1 MTTPNNSKRMLLKS
15 GLALGLSNLVSIQK
29 ILAENDPFFM
39 MDATAQ
45 AELIKK
51 GEVSIQE
58 MVMSAINRIE
68 AVDGYL
74 NAVVT
79 RSFDEALLAAKNHDG
94 KGPFPGVPYL
104 IKDLLN
110 HKGVRATGGSRM
122 FANRIANKN
131 SSNVQA
137 AFDMG
142 LISLGKS
149 NTPEFGLLGV
159 TESLLLGPARNPWN
173 TDHSPGGSSGGS
185 AAAVA
190 SGMVS
195 IASASDG
202 GGSIRVPAS
211 CCGIVGLKPT
221 IHRTIDDAQPNRPV
235 DLSVRFVHT
244 RSVRD
249 SITALH
255 HMQSQNNSKLRPVP
269 ANIYPN
275 EKRFRI
281 GMITTNMLGQEAELE
296 VKNAIENSALICQ
309 NLGHQVEEI
318 KPFINGDQFTNSFLT
333 MWAYGA
339 KGIIDLAR
347 QNFVSKETPIDSLLE
362 PWTLDLGKWFDNQ
375 PKGHVEQAVLRL
387 QEDTMRTRKLFDSFD
402 FILSPVTQTVAPR
415 IGTMAPDIDF
425 DTLLER
431 SLNFI
436 TFTPLA
442 NVTGDPAISLP
453 LHWSTSGLPIGTHIH
468 ANYGNEE
475 ELLRLALELEQA
487 KPWANQWPKI

>member
-1 MTTPNNSKRMLLKS
+1 MGRPNKSKRMLLKS
-15 GLALGLSNLVSIQK
+15 GLALGLSNLVSIQE
-29 ILAENDPFFM
+29 ILAKNDPFFM

-45 AELIKK
+45 ADLIKK
-51 GEVSIQE
+51 GEVSIEE

-79 RSFDEALLAAKNHDG
+79 RSFEKALLAAKNHNG

-110 HKGVRATGGSRM
+110 HKGVRATSGSRM
-122 FANRIANKN
+122 FANRIADRN

-142 LISLGKS
+142 LISLGKT

-173 TDHSPGGSSGGS
+173 FNHSPGGSSGGS

-249 SITALH
+249 AVTALH
-255 HMQSQNNSKLRPVP
+255 HMQSLNNSKLKPVP
-269 ANIYPN
+269 ENIYPK
-275 EKRFRI
+275 EKQFRI
-281 GMITTNMLGQEAELE
+281 GMITSNMLGQEAEPE
-296 VKNAIENSALICQ
+296 VRNAIENSALICQ

-318 KPFINGDQFTNSFLT
+318 KPFINGDRFTNSFLT

-339 KGIIDLAR
+339 KGIIDLAQ

-375 PKGHVEQAVLRL
+375 PKGQVELAVSRL
-387 QEDTMRTRKLFDSFD
+387 KDDTMRTRELFKSFD

-415 IGTMAPDIDF
+415 IGSMAPNIDF
-425 DTLLER
+425 DTLLES
-431 SLNFI
+431 SLSFI

-453 LHWSTSGLPIGTHIH
+453 MHWSSSGLPIGTHLH

-475 ELLRLALELEQA
+475 ELLELSLQLEEA
-487 KPWANQWPKI
+487 APWSGRWPMI

>member
-1 MTTPNNSKRMLLKS
+1 MLLKS
-15 GLALGLSNLVSIQK
+15 GLALGLSNLVSIQE
-29 ILAENDPFFM
+29 ILAKNDPFFM

-45 AELIKK
+45 ADLIKK
-51 GEVSIQE
+51 GEVSIEE

-79 RSFDEALLAAKNHDG
+79 RSFEKALLAAKNHNG

-110 HKGVRATGGSRM
+110 HKGVRATSGSRM
-122 FANRIANKN
+122 FANRIADRN

-142 LISLGKS
+142 LISLGKT

-173 TDHSPGGSSGGS
+173 FNHSPGGSSGGS

-249 SITALH
+249 AVTALH
-255 HMQSQNNSKLRPVP
+255 HMQSLNNSKLKPVP
-269 ANIYPN
+269 ENIYPK
-275 EKRFRI
+275 EKQFRI
-281 GMITTNMLGQEAELE
+281 GMITSNMLGQEAEPE
-296 VKNAIENSALICQ
+296 VRNAIENSALICQ

-318 KPFINGDQFTNSFLT
+318 KPFINGDRFTNSFLT

-339 KGIIDLAR
+339 KGIIDLAQ

-375 PKGHVEQAVLRL
+375 PKGQVELAVSRL
-387 QEDTMRTRKLFDSFD
+387 KDDTMRTRELFKSFD

-415 IGTMAPDIDF
+415 IGSMAPNIDF
-425 DTLLER
+425 DTLLES
-431 SLNFI
+431 SLSFI

-453 LHWSTSGLPIGTHIH
+453 MDWSSSGLPIGTHLH

-475 ELLRLALELEQA
+475 ELLELSLQLEEA
-487 KPWANQWPKI
+487 APWSGRWPMI

>member
-58 MVMSAINRIE
+58 MVMAAINRIE

-415 IGTMAPDIDF
+415 IGSMAPDIDF

-453 LHWSTSGLPIGTHIH
+453 LHWSSSGLPIGTHIH

-487 KPWANQWPKI
+487 KPWSNQWPKI

>member
-487 KPWANQWPKI
+487 KPWSNQWPKI

>member
-1 MTTPNNSKRMLLKS
+1 MLLKS
-15 GLALGLSNLVSIQK
+15 GLALGLSNLVSIQE
-29 ILAENDPFFM
+29 ILAKNDPFFM

-45 AELIKK
+45 ADLIKK
-51 GEVSIQE
+51 GEVSIEE
-58 MVMSAINRIE
+58 MVISAINRIE

-79 RSFDEALLAAKNHDG
+79 RSFEKALLTAKNHNG

-122 FANRIANKN
+122 FANRIADRN
-131 SSNVQA
+131 STNVQA

-142 LISLGKS
+142 LISLGKT

-159 TESLLLGPARNPWN
+159 TESLLFGPARNPWN
-173 TDHSPGGSSGGS
+173 INHSPGGSSGGS

-221 IHRTIDDAQPNRPV
+221 IHRTIDDAQPNRPI

-249 SITALH
+249 TITALH
-255 HMQSQNNSKLRPVP
+255 HMQSLGNSKLKPVP
-269 ANIYPN
+269 ANIYPK
-275 EKRFRI
+275 EKQFRI
-281 GMITTNMLGQEAELE
+281 GMITTNMLGQEAEPE

-309 NLGHQVEEI
+309 NLGHQVDEI
-318 KPFINGDQFTNSFLT
+318 KPFINGDRFTNSFLT

-339 KGIIDLAR
+339 KGIIDLAQ
-347 QNFVSKETPIDSLLE
+347 QNFVSKEISIDSLLE
-362 PWTLDLGKWFDNQ
+362 PWTLDLGKWFDAQ
-375 PKGHVEQAVLRL
+375 PEGNVELAVSRL
-387 QEDTMRTRKLFDSFD
+387 KEDTLNTRKLFESYD
-402 FILSPVTQTVAPR
+402 FILSPVTQTVAPK
-415 IGTMAPDIDF
+415 IGSMAPDINF

-453 LHWSTSGLPIGTHIH
+453 MHWSSTGLPIGTHLH
-468 ANYGNEE
+468 ASYGNED
-475 ELLRLALELEQA
+475 ELLELSLQLEEA
-487 KPWANQWPKI
+487 KPWSNQRPKI

>member
-1 MTTPNNSKRMLLKS
+1 MGRPNKSKRMLLKS
-15 GLALGLSNLVSIQK
+15 GLALGLSNLVSIQE
-29 ILAENDPFFM
+29 ILAKNDPFFM

-45 AELIKK
+45 ADLIKK
-51 GEVSIQE
+51 GEVSIEE

-79 RSFDEALLAAKNHDG
+79 RSFEKALLAAKNHNG

-110 HKGVRATGGSRM
+110 HKGVRATSGSRM
-122 FANRIANKN
+122 FANRIADRN

-142 LISLGKS
+142 LISLGKT

-173 TDHSPGGSSGGS
+173 FNHSPGGSSGGS

-249 SITALH
+249 AITALH
-255 HMQSQNNSKLRPVP
+255 HMQSLNNSKLKPVP
-269 ANIYPN
+269 ANIYPK
-275 EKRFRI
+275 EKQFRI
-281 GMITTNMLGQEAELE
+281 GMITSNMLGQEAEPE
-296 VKNAIENSALICQ
+296 VRNAIENSALICQ

-318 KPFINGDQFTNSFLT
+318 KPFINGDRFTNSFLT

-339 KGIIDLAR
+339 KGIIDLAQ

-375 PKGHVEQAVLRL
+375 PKGQVELAVSRL
-387 QEDTMRTRKLFDSFD
+387 KDDTMRTRELFKSFD

-415 IGTMAPDIDF
+415 IGSMAPNIDF
-425 DTLLER
+425 DTLLES
-431 SLNFI
+431 SLSFI

-453 LHWSTSGLPIGTHIH
+453 MHWSSSGLPIGTHLH

-475 ELLRLALELEQA
+475 ELLELSLQLEEA
-487 KPWANQWPKI
+487 APWSGRWPMI

>member
-339 KGIIDLAR
+339 RGIIDLAR

-415 IGTMAPDIDF
+415 IGSMAPDIDF

-453 LHWSTSGLPIGTHIH
+453 LHWSSSGLPIGTHIH

-487 KPWANQWPKI
+487 KPWSNQWPKI

>member
-1 MTTPNNSKRMLLKS
+1 MGRPNKSKRMLLKS
-15 GLALGLSNLVSIQK
+15 GLALGLSNLVSIQE
-29 ILAENDPFFM
+29 ILAKNDPFFM

-45 AELIKK
+45 ADLIKK
-51 GEVSIQE
+51 GEVSIEE

-79 RSFDEALLAAKNHDG
+79 RSFEKALLAAKNHNG

-110 HKGVRATGGSRM
+110 HKGVRATSGSRM
-122 FANRIANKN
+122 FANRIADRN

-142 LISLGKS
+142 LISLGKT

-173 TDHSPGGSSGGS
+173 FNHSPGGSSGGS

-249 SITALH
+249 AITALH
-255 HMQSQNNSKLRPVP
+255 HMQSLNNSKLKPVP
-269 ANIYPN
+269 ENIYPK
-275 EKRFRI
+275 EKQFRI
-281 GMITTNMLGQEAELE
+281 GMITSNMLGQEAEPE
-296 VKNAIENSALICQ
+296 VRNAIENSALICQ

-318 KPFINGDQFTNSFLT
+318 KPFINGDRFTNSFLT

-339 KGIIDLAR
+339 KGIIDLAQ

-375 PKGHVEQAVLRL
+375 PKEQVELAVSRL
-387 QEDTMRTRKLFDSFD
+387 KDDTMRTRELFKSFD

-415 IGTMAPDIDF
+415 IGSMAPNIDF
-425 DTLLER
+425 DTLLES
-431 SLNFI
+431 SLSFI

-453 LHWSTSGLPIGTHIH
+453 MHWSSSGLPIGTHLH

-475 ELLRLALELEQA
+475 ELLELSLQLEEA
-487 KPWANQWPKI
+487 APWSGRWPMI

>member
-1 MTTPNNSKRMLLKS
+1 
-15 GLALGLSNLVSIQK
+15 
-29 ILAENDPFFM
+29 
-39 MDATAQ
+39 
-45 AELIKK
+45 
-51 GEVSIQE
+51 
-58 MVMSAINRIE
+58 
-68 AVDGYL
+68 
-74 NAVVT
+74 
-79 RSFDEALLAAKNHDG
+79 
-94 KGPFPGVPYL
+94 
-104 IKDLLN
+104 
-110 HKGVRATGGSRM
+110 
-122 FANRIANKN
+122 
-131 SSNVQA
+131 
-137 AFDMG
+137 MG
-142 LISLGKS
+142 LISLGKT

-173 TDHSPGGSSGGS
+173 FNHSPGGSSGGS

-249 SITALH
+249 AITALH
-255 HMQSQNNSKLRPVP
+255 HMQSLNNSKLKPVP
-269 ANIYPN
+269 ENIYPK
-275 EKRFRI
+275 EKQFRI
-281 GMITTNMLGQEAELE
+281 GMITSNMLGQEAEPE
-296 VKNAIENSALICQ
+296 VRNAIENSALICQ

-318 KPFINGDQFTNSFLT
+318 KPFINGDRFTNSFLT

-339 KGIIDLAR
+339 KGIIDLAQ

-375 PKGHVEQAVLRL
+375 PKGQVELAVSRL
-387 QEDTMRTRKLFDSFD
+387 KDDTMRTRELFKSFD

-415 IGTMAPDIDF
+415 IGSMAPNIDF
-425 DTLLER
+425 DTLLES
-431 SLNFI
+431 SLSFI

-453 LHWSTSGLPIGTHIH
+453 MHWSSSGLPIGTHLH

-475 ELLRLALELEQA
+475 ELLELSLQLEEA
-487 KPWANQWPKI
+487 APWSGRWPMI

>member
-1 MTTPNNSKRMLLKS
+1 MLLKS
-15 GLALGLSNLVSIQK
+15 GLALGLSNLVSIQE
-29 ILAENDPFFM
+29 ILAKNDPFFM

-45 AELIKK
+45 ADLIKK
-51 GEVSIQE
+51 GEVSIEE

-79 RSFDEALLAAKNHDG
+79 RSFEKALLAAKNHNG

-110 HKGVRATGGSRM
+110 HKGVRATSGSRM
-122 FANRIANKN
+122 FANRIADRN

-142 LISLGKS
+142 LISLGKT

-173 TDHSPGGSSGGS
+173 FNHSPGGSSGGS

-249 SITALH
+249 AITALH
-255 HMQSQNNSKLRPVP
+255 HMQSLNNSKLKPVP
-269 ANIYPN
+269 ANIYPK
-275 EKRFRI
+275 EKQFRI
-281 GMITTNMLGQEAELE
+281 GMITSNMLGQEAEPE
-296 VKNAIENSALICQ
+296 VRNAIENSALICQ

-318 KPFINGDQFTNSFLT
+318 KPFINGDRFTNSFLT

-339 KGIIDLAR
+339 KGIIDLAQ

-375 PKGHVEQAVLRL
+375 PKGQVELAVSRL
-387 QEDTMRTRKLFDSFD
+387 KDDTMRTRELFKSFD

-415 IGTMAPDIDF
+415 IGSMAPNIDF
-425 DTLLER
+425 DTLLES
-431 SLNFI
+431 SLSFI

-453 LHWSTSGLPIGTHIH
+453 MHWSSSGLPIGTHLH

-475 ELLRLALELEQA
+475 ELLELSLQLEEA
-487 KPWANQWPKI
+487 APWSGRWPMI

>member
-1 MTTPNNSKRMLLKS
+1 MLLKS
-15 GLALGLSNLVSIQK
+15 GLALGLSNLVSIQE
-29 ILAENDPFFM
+29 ILAKNDPFFM

-45 AELIKK
+45 ADLIRK
-51 GEVSIQE
+51 GEVSIEE
-58 MVMSAINRIE
+58 MVMSAIKRIE

-79 RSFDEALLAAKNHDG
+79 RSFEKALLAAKNHNG

-122 FANRIANKN
+122 FANRIADRN

-142 LISLGKS
+142 LISLGKT

-173 TDHSPGGSSGGS
+173 FNHSPGGSSGGS

-221 IHRTIDDAQPNRPV
+221 IHRTIDDAQPNRPI

-249 SITALH
+249 TITALH
-255 HMQSQNNSKLRPVP
+255 HMQSLSNPKLKPVP
-269 ANIYPN
+269 ANIYPK
-275 EKRFRI
+275 EKQFRI
-281 GMITTNMLGQEAELE
+281 GMITTNMLGQEADPE
-296 VKNAIENSALICQ
+296 VRNAIENSALICQ

-318 KPFINGDQFTNSFLT
+318 KPFINGDRFTNSFLT

-339 KGIIDLAR
+339 KGIIDLAQ
-347 QNFVSKETPIDSLLE
+347 QNFVSSETSIDSLLE
-362 PWTLDLGKWFDNQ
+362 PWTLGLGKWFDAQ
-375 PKGHVEQAVLRL
+375 PEGNVELAVSRL
-387 QEDTMRTRKLFDSFD
+387 KEDTLSTRKLFESYD
-402 FILSPVTQTVAPR
+402 FILSPVTQTVAPK
-415 IGTMAPDIDF
+415 IGSMAPDINF

-453 LHWSTSGLPIGTHIH
+453 MHWSSTGLPIGTHFH
-468 ANYGNEE
+468 ASYGNEN
-475 ELLRLALELEQA
+475 ELLELSLQLEEA
-487 KPWANQWPKI
+487 KPWSDQRPKI

>member
-387 QEDTMRTRKLFDSFD
+387 QEDTKRTRKLFDSFD

-415 IGTMAPDIDF
+415 IGSMAPDIDF

-453 LHWSTSGLPIGTHIH
+453 LHWSSSGLPIGTHIH

-487 KPWANQWPKI
+487 KPWSNQWPKI

>member
-1 MTTPNNSKRMLLKS
+1 MGRPNKSKRMLLKS
-15 GLALGLSNLVSIQK
+15 GLALGLSNLVSIQE
-29 ILAENDPFFM
+29 ILAKNDPFFM

-45 AELIKK
+45 ADLIKK
-51 GEVSIQE
+51 GEVSIEE

-79 RSFDEALLAAKNHDG
+79 RSFEKALLAAKNHNG

-110 HKGVRATGGSRM
+110 HKGVRATSGSRM
-122 FANRIANKN
+122 FANRIADRN

-142 LISLGKS
+142 LISLGKT

-173 TDHSPGGSSGGS
+173 FNHSPGGSSGGS

-249 SITALH
+249 AITALH
-255 HMQSQNNSKLRPVP
+255 HMQSLNNSKLKPVP
-269 ANIYPN
+269 ENIYPK
-275 EKRFRI
+275 EKQFRI
-281 GMITTNMLGQEAELE
+281 GMITSNMLGQEAEPE
-296 VKNAIENSALICQ
+296 VRNAIENSALICQ

-318 KPFINGDQFTNSFLT
+318 KPFINGDRFTNSFLT

-339 KGIIDLAR
+339 KGIIDLAQ
-347 QNFVSKETPIDSLLE
+347 QNFVSKEIPIDSLLE

-375 PKGHVEQAVLRL
+375 PKEQVELAVSRL
-387 QEDTMRTRKLFDSFD
+387 KDDTMRTRELFKSFD

-415 IGTMAPDIDF
+415 IGSMAPNIDF
-425 DTLLER
+425 DTLLES
-431 SLNFI
+431 SLSFI

-453 LHWSTSGLPIGTHIH
+453 MHWSSSGLPIGTHLH

-475 ELLRLALELEQA
+475 ELLELSLQLEEA
-487 KPWANQWPKI
+487 APWSGRWPMI

>member
-1 MTTPNNSKRMLLKS
+1 MSKPNKHRRTLLRT
-15 GLALGLSNLVSIQK
+15 GLGLGLSNLISIQEL
-29 ILAENDPFFM
+29 LAKNDPFFT

-45 AELIKK
+45 AELIRK
-51 GEVSIQE
+51 GEVSIEE
-58 MVMSAINRIE
+58 MVVSAINRIE

-79 RSFDEALLAAKNHDG
+79 RSFEKALSAAKNHDK
-94 KGPFPGVPYL
+94 KGAFPGVPYL
-104 IKDLLN
+104 IKDLLL
-110 HKGVRATGGSRM
+110 HKGVRATSGSRM
-122 FANRIANKN
+122 FANRIANRN

-142 LISLGKS
+142 LISLGKT

-159 TESLLLGPARNPWN
+159 TESFLLGPARNPWN
-173 TDHSPGGSSGGS
+173 FDHSPGGSSGGS

-244 RSVRD
+244 RSIRD
-249 SITALH
+249 TITALH
-255 HMQSQNNSKLRPVP
+255 HMQSMDRPGLKPVP
-269 ANIYPN
+269 QNIAPKG
-275 EKRFRI
+275 KRFKI
-281 GMITTNMLGQEAELE
+281 GMITTNMLGQEAEPE
-296 VKNAIENSALICQ
+296 VKDAIKSSALICQ
-309 NLGHQVEEI
+309 DLGHRVEEI
-318 KPFINGDQFTNSFLT
+318 KPFIDGNRFTDSFLT

-339 KGIIDLAR
+339 KGLIDFAE
-347 QNFVSKETPIDSLLE
+347 QNFVSDQTAIDSLLE
-362 PWTLDLGKWFDNQ
+362 PWTLDLGKWFDAQ
-375 PKGHVEQAVLRL
+375 PEGHVELAVSRL
-387 QEDTMRTRKLFDSFD
+387 KEDTLKTRELFNSFD
-402 FILSPVTQTVAPR
+402 FILSPVTQTVAPK
-415 IGTMAPDIDF
+415 IGSMSPDVSF
-425 DTLLER
+425 ETLLER
-431 SLNFI
+431 SLNFV

-453 LHWSTSGLPIGTHIH
+453 MHWSSSGLPIGTHLH
-468 ANYGNEE
+468 ANFGNEE
-475 ELLRLALELEQA
+475 ELLELSLELEQA
-487 KPWANQWPKI
+487 KPWSNQWPNV

>member
-1 MTTPNNSKRMLLKS
+1 MDVPNKSKRMLLKS
-15 GLALGLSNLVSIQK
+15 GLALGLYNLVSIQE
-29 ILAENDPFFM
+29 ILAKNDPFFM

-45 AELIKK
+45 ADLIRK
-51 GEVSIQE
+51 GEVSIEE

-79 RSFDEALLAAKNHDG
+79 RSFEEALLAAKNHDE

-122 FANRIANKN
+122 FANRIADRN

-142 LISLGKS
+142 LISLGKT

-173 TDHSPGGSSGGS
+173 FNRSPGGSSGGS

-221 IHRTIDDAQPNRPV
+221 IHRTIDDAQPNRPI

-249 SITALH
+249 TITALH
-255 HMQSQNNSKLRPVP
+255 HMQSLSNSKLKPVP
-269 ANIYPN
+269 ANIHPK
-275 EKRFRI
+275 EKQFRI
-281 GMITTNMLGQEAELE
+281 GMITTNMLGQEAEPE

-318 KPFINGDQFTNSFLT
+318 KPFINGDRFTNSFLT

-339 KGIIDLAR
+339 KGIIDLAQ
-347 QNFVSKETPIDSLLE
+347 QNFVSKETSIDSLLE
-362 PWTLDLGKWFDNQ
+362 PWTLDLGKWFDAQ
-375 PKGHVEQAVLRL
+375 PEGKVEMAVSRL
-387 QEDTMRTRKLFDSFD
+387 KEDTLSTRKLFESYD
-402 FILSPVTQTVAPR
+402 FILSPVTQTVAPK
-415 IGTMAPDIDF
+415 IGSMAPDINF

-453 LHWSTSGLPIGTHIH
+453 MHWSSTGLPIGTHLH

-475 ELLRLALELEQA
+475 QLLELSLQLEEA
-487 KPWANQWPKI
+487 KPWSDQRPKI

>member
-1 MTTPNNSKRMLLKS
+1 MGRPNKSKRMLLKS
-15 GLALGLSNLVSIQK
+15 GLALGLSNLVSIQE
-29 ILAENDPFFM
+29 ILAKNDPFFM

-45 AELIKK
+45 ADLIKK
-51 GEVSIQE
+51 GEVSIEE

-79 RSFDEALLAAKNHDG
+79 RSFEKALLAAKNHNG

-110 HKGVRATGGSRM
+110 HKGVRATSGSRM
-122 FANRIANKN
+122 FANRIADRN

-142 LISLGKS
+142 LISLGKT

-173 TDHSPGGSSGGS
+173 FNHSPGGSSGGS

-249 SITALH
+249 AITALH
-255 HMQSQNNSKLRPVP
+255 HMQSLNNSKLKPVP
-269 ANIYPN
+269 ENIYPK
-275 EKRFRI
+275 EKQFRI
-281 GMITTNMLGQEAELE
+281 GMITSNMLGQEAEPE
-296 VKNAIENSALICQ
+296 VRNAIENSALICQ

-318 KPFINGDQFTNSFLT
+318 KPFINGDRFTNSFLT

-339 KGIIDLAR
+339 KGIIDLAQ

-375 PKGHVEQAVLRL
+375 PKGQVELAVSRL
-387 QEDTMRTRKLFDSFD
+387 KDDTMRTRELFKSFD

-415 IGTMAPDIDF
+415 IGSMAPNIDF
-425 DTLLER
+425 DTLLES
-431 SLNFI
+431 SLSFI

-453 LHWSTSGLPIGTHIH
+453 MHWSSSGLPIGTHLH

-475 ELLRLALELEQA
+475 ELLELSLQLEEA
-487 KPWANQWPKI
+487 APWSGRWPMI

>member
-1 MTTPNNSKRMLLKS
+1 MSKPNKHRRTLLRT
-15 GLALGLSNLVSIQK
+15 GLGLGLSNLISIQEL
-29 ILAENDPFFM
+29 LAKNDPFFT

-45 AELIKK
+45 AELIRK
-51 GEVSIQE
+51 GEVSIEE
-58 MVMSAINRIE
+58 MVVSAINRIE

-79 RSFDEALLAAKNHDG
+79 RSFEKALSAAKNHDK
-94 KGPFPGVPYL
+94 KGAFPGVPYL
-104 IKDLLN
+104 IKDLLL
-110 HKGVRATGGSRM
+110 HKGVRATSGSRM
-122 FANRIANKN
+122 FANRIASRN

-142 LISLGKS
+142 LISLGKT

-159 TESLLLGPARNPWN
+159 TESFLLGPARNPWN
-173 TDHSPGGSSGGS
+173 FDHSPGGSSGGS

-244 RSVRD
+244 RSIRD
-249 SITALH
+249 TITALH
-255 HMQSQNNSKLRPVP
+255 HMQSMDRPGLKPVP
-269 ANIYPN
+269 QNIVP
-275 EKRFRI
+275 KGKKFKI
-281 GMITTNMLGQEAELE
+281 GMITTNMLGQEAEPE
-296 VKNAIENSALICQ
+296 VKDAIKSSALICQ
-309 NLGHQVEEI
+309 DLGHRVEEI
-318 KPFINGDQFTNSFLT
+318 KPFIDGNRFTDSFLT

-339 KGIIDLAR
+339 KGLIDFAE
-347 QNFVSKETPIDSLLE
+347 QNFVSDQTAIDSLLE
-362 PWTLDLGKWFDNQ
+362 PWTLDLGKWFDAQ
-375 PKGHVEQAVLRL
+375 PEGHVELAVSRL
-387 QEDTMRTRKLFDSFD
+387 KEDTLKTRELFNSFD
-402 FILSPVTQTVAPR
+402 FILSPVTQTVAPK
-415 IGTMAPDIDF
+415 IGSMSPDVSF
-425 DTLLER
+425 ETLLER
-431 SLNFI
+431 SLNFV

-453 LHWSTSGLPIGTHIH
+453 MHWSSSGLPIGTHLH
-468 ANYGNEE
+468 ANFGNEE
-475 ELLRLALELEQA
+475 ELLELSLELEQA
-487 KPWANQWPKI
+487 KPWSNQWPNV

>member
-1 MTTPNNSKRMLLKS
+1 MTMPDKSKRMLLKS
-15 GLALGLSNLVSIQK
+15 GVALGLSNLISIQK

-45 AELIKK
+45 AALIKK
-51 GEVSIQE
+51 GEVSIEE
-58 MVMSAINRIE
+58 MLMSAINRIE

-110 HKGVRATGGSRM
+110 HKGVKATGGSRM

-142 LISLGKS
+142 LISLGKT

-221 IHRTIDDAQPNRPV
+221 IHRTIDDAQPNRPI

-255 HMQSQNNSKLRPVP
+255 HMQSLNNPKLRPVP

-275 EKRFRI
+275 EKRFKI
-281 GMITTNMLGQEAELE
+281 GMITTNMLGQEAEPE
-296 VKNAIENSALICQ
+296 VTNSIEDSALICQ

-318 KPFINGDQFTNSFLT
+318 KPFINGDRFTNSFLT

-339 KGIIDLAR
+339 KGIIDLAQR
-347 QNFVSKETPIDSLLE
+347 NFVSKKTPIDSLLE

-375 PKGHVEQAVLRL
+375 PKGHVEQAVSRL
-387 QEDTMRTRKLFDSFD
+387 QEDTMRTRELFNSFD

-415 IGTMAPDIDF
+415 IGSMAPDIDF

-442 NVTGDPAISLP
+442 NVTGDPAISVP
-453 LHWSTSGLPIGTHIH
+453 LHWSSSGLPIGTHLH

-487 KPWANQWPKI
+487 KPWTNQWPKI

>member
-1 MTTPNNSKRMLLKS
+1 MGRPNKSKRMLLKS
-15 GLALGLSNLVSIQK
+15 GLALGLSNLVSIQE
-29 ILAENDPFFM
+29 ILAKNDPFFM

-45 AELIKK
+45 ADLIKK
-51 GEVSIQE
+51 GEVSIEE

-79 RSFDEALLAAKNHDG
+79 RSFEKALLAAKNHNG

-110 HKGVRATGGSRM
+110 HKGVRATSGSRM
-122 FANRIANKN
+122 FANRIADRN

-142 LISLGKS
+142 LISLGKT

-173 TDHSPGGSSGGS
+173 FNHSPGGSSGGS

-249 SITALH
+249 AVTALH
-255 HMQSQNNSKLRPVP
+255 HMQSLNNSKLKPVP
-269 ANIYPN
+269 ANIYPK
-275 EKRFRI
+275 EKQFRI
-281 GMITTNMLGQEAELE
+281 GMITSNMLGQEAEPE
-296 VKNAIENSALICQ
+296 VRNAIENSALICQ

-318 KPFINGDQFTNSFLT
+318 KPFINGDRFTNSFLT

-339 KGIIDLAR
+339 KGIIDLAQ

-375 PKGHVEQAVLRL
+375 PKGQVELAVSRL
-387 QEDTMRTRKLFDSFD
+387 KDDTMRTRELFKSFD

-415 IGTMAPDIDF
+415 IGSMAPNIDF
-425 DTLLER
+425 DTLLES
-431 SLNFI
+431 SLSFI

-453 LHWSTSGLPIGTHIH
+453 MHWSSSGLPIGTHLH

-475 ELLRLALELEQA
+475 ELLELSLQLEEA
-487 KPWANQWPKI
+487 APWSGRWPMI

>member
-1 MTTPNNSKRMLLKS
+1 MLLKS
-15 GLALGLSNLVSIQK
+15 GLALGLSNLVSIQE
-29 ILAENDPFFM
+29 ILAKNDPFFM

-45 AELIKK
+45 ADLIKK
-51 GEVSIQE
+51 GEVSIEE

-79 RSFDEALLAAKNHDG
+79 RSFEKALLAAKNHNG

-110 HKGVRATGGSRM
+110 HKGVRATSGSRM
-122 FANRIANKN
+122 FANRIADRN

-142 LISLGKS
+142 LISLGKT

-173 TDHSPGGSSGGS
+173 FNHSPGGSSGGS

-244 RSVRD
+244 RRVRD
-249 SITALH
+249 AITALH
-255 HMQSQNNSKLRPVP
+255 HMQSLNNSKLKPVP
-269 ANIYPN
+269 ENIYPK
-275 EKRFRI
+275 EKQFRI
-281 GMITTNMLGQEAELE
+281 GMITSNMLGQEAEPE
-296 VKNAIENSALICQ
+296 VRNAIENSALICQ

-318 KPFINGDQFTNSFLT
+318 KPFINGDRFTNSFLT

-339 KGIIDLAR
+339 KGIIDLAQ

-375 PKGHVEQAVLRL
+375 PKGQVELAVSRL
-387 QEDTMRTRKLFDSFD
+387 KDDTMRTRELFKSFD

-415 IGTMAPDIDF
+415 IGSMAPNIDF
-425 DTLLER
+425 DTLLES
-431 SLNFI
+431 SLSFI

-453 LHWSTSGLPIGTHIH
+453 MHWSSSGLPIGTHLH

-475 ELLRLALELEQA
+475 ELLELSLQLEEA
-487 KPWANQWPKI
+487 APWSGRWPMI

>member
-244 RSVRD
+244 RSIRD

-415 IGTMAPDIDF
+415 IGSMAPDIDF

-453 LHWSTSGLPIGTHIH
+453 LHWSSSGLPIGTHIH

-487 KPWANQWPKI
+487 KPWSNQWPKI

>member
-1 MTTPNNSKRMLLKS
+1 MTTPNNSKRMFLKS

-387 QEDTMRTRKLFDSFD
+387 QEDTMSTRKLFDSFD

-415 IGTMAPDIDF
+415 IGSMAPDIDF

-453 LHWSTSGLPIGTHIH
+453 LHWSSSGLPIGTHIH

-487 KPWANQWPKI
+487 KPWSNQWPKI

>member
-415 IGTMAPDIDF
+415 IGSMAPDIDF

-453 LHWSTSGLPIGTHIH
+453 LHWSSSGLPIGTHIH

-487 KPWANQWPKI
+487 KPWSNQWPKI

>member
-1 MTTPNNSKRMLLKS
+1 MLLKS

-415 IGTMAPDIDF
+415 IGSMAPDIDF

-453 LHWSTSGLPIGTHIH
+453 LHWSSSGLPIGTHIH

-487 KPWANQWPKI
+487 KPWSNQWPKI

>member
-1 MTTPNNSKRMLLKS
+1 MGMPNKSKRMLLKS
-15 GLALGLSNLVSIQK
+15 GLALGLSNLVSIQE
-29 ILAENDPFFM
+29 ILAKNDPFFM

-45 AELIKK
+45 ADLIKK
-51 GEVSIQE
+51 GEVSAEE

-79 RSFDEALLAAKNHDG
+79 RSFEKALLAAKNHNG

-110 HKGVRATGGSRM
+110 HRGVRATGGSRM
-122 FANRIANKN
+122 FANRIAKRN

-142 LISLGKS
+142 LISLGKT

-173 TDHSPGGSSGGS
+173 FERSPGGSSGGS

-221 IHRTIDDAQPNRPV
+221 IHRTIDDAQPNRPI

-244 RSVRD
+244 RSIRD
-249 SITALH
+249 TITALH
-255 HMQSQNNSKLRPVP
+255 HMHAGNNSKLKAVP
-269 ANIYPN
+269 
-275 EKRFRI
+275 KRI
-281 GMITTNMLGQEAELE
+281 A
-296 VKNAIENSALICQ
+296 S
-309 NLGHQVEEI
+309 
-318 KPFINGDQFTNSFLT
+318 
-333 MWAYGA
+333 
-339 KGIIDLAR
+339 KGKK
-347 QNFVSKETPIDSLLE
+347 F
-362 PWTLDLGKWFDNQ
+362 
-375 PKGHVEQAVLRL
+375 
-387 QEDTMRTRKLFDSFD
+387 
-402 FILSPVTQTVAPR
+402 
-415 IGTMAPDIDF
+415 
-425 DTLLER
+425 
-431 SLNFI
+431 
-436 TFTPLA
+436 
-442 NVTGDPAISLP
+442 
-453 LHWSTSGLPIGTHIH
+453 
-468 ANYGNEE
+468 
-475 ELLRLALELEQA
+475 
-487 KPWANQWPKI
+487 

>member
-275 EKRFRI
+275 KKRFRI

-453 LHWSTSGLPIGTHIH
+453 LHWSSSGLPIGTHIH

-487 KPWANQWPKI
+487 KPWSNQWPKI

>member
-51 GEVSIQE
+51 GEVSIEE

-415 IGTMAPDIDF
+415 IGSMAPDIDF

-453 LHWSTSGLPIGTHIH
+453 LHWSSSGLPIGTHIH

-487 KPWANQWPKI
+487 KPWSNQWPKI

>member
-1 MTTPNNSKRMLLKS
+1 MLLKS
-15 GLALGLSNLVSIQK
+15 GLALGLSNLVSIQE
-29 ILAENDPFFM
+29 ILAKNDPFFM

-45 AELIKK
+45 ADLIKK
-51 GEVSIQE
+51 GEVSIEE
-58 MVMSAINRIE
+58 MVISAINRIE

-79 RSFDEALLAAKNHDG
+79 RSFEKALLTAKNHNG

-110 HKGVRATGGSRM
+110 HKGVRATSGSRM
-122 FANRIANKN
+122 FANRIADRN

-142 LISLGKS
+142 LISLGKT

-173 TDHSPGGSSGGS
+173 FNHSPGGSSGGS

-249 SITALH
+249 AVTALH
-255 HMQSQNNSKLRPVP
+255 HMQSLNNSKLKPVP
-269 ANIYPN
+269 ENIYPK
-275 EKRFRI
+275 EKQFRI
-281 GMITTNMLGQEAELE
+281 GMITSNMLGQEAEPE
-296 VKNAIENSALICQ
+296 VRNAIENSALICQ

-318 KPFINGDQFTNSFLT
+318 KPFINGDRFTNSFLT

-339 KGIIDLAR
+339 KGIIDLAQ

-375 PKGHVEQAVLRL
+375 PKGQVELAVSRL
-387 QEDTMRTRKLFDSFD
+387 KDDTMRTRELFKSFD

-415 IGTMAPDIDF
+415 IGSMAPNIDF
-425 DTLLER
+425 DTLLES
-431 SLNFI
+431 SLSFI

-453 LHWSTSGLPIGTHIH
+453 MHWSSSGLPIGTHLH

-475 ELLRLALELEQA
+475 ELLELSLQLEEA
-487 KPWANQWPKI
+487 APWSGRWPMI

>member
-1 MTTPNNSKRMLLKS
+1 
-15 GLALGLSNLVSIQK
+15 LALGLSNLVSIQE
-29 ILAENDPFFM
+29 ILAKNDPFFM

-45 AELIKK
+45 ADLIKK
-51 GEVSIQE
+51 GEVSIEE

-79 RSFDEALLAAKNHDG
+79 RSFEKALLAAKNHNG

-110 HKGVRATGGSRM
+110 HKGVRATSGSRM
-122 FANRIANKN
+122 FANRIADRN

-142 LISLGKS
+142 LISLGKT

-173 TDHSPGGSSGGS
+173 FNHSPGGSSGGS

-249 SITALH
+249 AVTALH
-255 HMQSQNNSKLRPVP
+255 HMQSLNNSKLKPVP
-269 ANIYPN
+269 ENIYPK
-275 EKRFRI
+275 EKQFRI
-281 GMITTNMLGQEAELE
+281 GMITSNMLGQEAEPE
-296 VKNAIENSALICQ
+296 VRNAIENSALICQ

-318 KPFINGDQFTNSFLT
+318 KPFINGDRFTNSFLT

-339 KGIIDLAR
+339 KGIIDLAQ
-347 QNFVSKETPIDSLLE
+347 QNFVSKEIPIDSLLE

-375 PKGHVEQAVLRL
+375 PKGQVELAVSRL
-387 QEDTMRTRKLFDSFD
+387 KDDTMRTRELFKSFD

-415 IGTMAPDIDF
+415 IGSMAPNIDF
-425 DTLLER
+425 DTLLES
-431 SLNFI
+431 SLSFI

-453 LHWSTSGLPIGTHIH
+453 MHWSSSGLPIGTHLH

-475 ELLRLALELEQA
+475 ELLELSLQLEEA
-487 KPWANQWPKI
+487 APWSGRWPMI